1 MDKDLIPDQEDKD
14 SGADQKQESERRASK
29 KDQIISLFTSGM
41 GSVEDL
47 ALITSSRPS
56 YVASVLQAAGL
67 MSGYFDLYT
76 TTSHPM
82 NVYSKFFAGKL
93 GYKDEAAARQS
104 VTLIDRYYRQ
114 FEIAGDR
121 AGQHHA
127 LMMAMTMF
135 NRARWT
141 RKSREAEIFRQW
153 LLAKLAEARLVE
165 ERERWG
171 ETTRPPEK
179 PMAEEQMDRGP
190 WDWDSA

>member
-1 MDKDLIPDQEDKD
+1 MDRDLFPTKEDARFDEPDKPDKQD
-14 SGADQKQESERRASK
+14 SDAEQPERRASK

-41 GSVEDL
+41 GDVEDL
-47 ALITSSRPS
+47 AMIIGSRPS
-56 YVASVLQAAGL
+56 YIASVLQSAGL

-93 GYKDEAAARQS
+93 GYKDEATARQS
-104 VTLIDRYYRQ
+104 VGLIERYYRQ
-114 FEIAGDR
+114 FEMAGDR

-141 RKSREAEIFRQW
+141 GKSREAEIFRLW
-153 LLAKLAEARLVE
+153 LLGRLAEAKLI
-165 ERERWG
+165 G
-171 ETTRPPEK
+171 ETERQEDKETRR
-179 PMAEEQMDRGP
+179 QGNT
-190 WDWDSA
+190 